1 MAGNAS
7 DIALASNAM
16 LLLGGN
22 TIASFTDSST
32 EAQIASNLY
41 EHSYKFLLS
50 GHRWRFAVK
59 QAKLA
64 RLVQAPEAL
73 FSYQFQ
79 LPIDLLYLIRPIDNQ
94 RYEIY
99 GDKFYSNAEE
109 VTIEYVCNISSDR
122 IPSYFAK
129 AVEYYLAF
137 QFAVPLTGD
146 LDKASFF
153 EGQANKALIKA
164 KTLDSSA
171 RPNQTFINNRYTD
184 VRHNGGNGLRGS
196 GSY

>member
-16 LLLGGN
+16 LLLGGK
-22 TIASFTDSST
+22 TIASFTDGST
-32 EAQIASNLY
+32 ESQIASNLF

-50 GHRWRFAVK
+50 VHRWRFAVK
-59 QAKLA
+59 QEKLA
-64 RLVQAPEAL
+64 RLTAAPEAL

-79 LPIDLLYLIRPIDNQ
+79 LPIDIIYLIRTIDNQ

-99 GDKFYSNAEE
+99 GDKLYSNSLE
-109 VTIEYVCNISSDR
+109 VTVEFVHNVNSDM

-129 AVEYYLAF
+129 VVEYYLAF

-146 LDKASFF
+146 LDKASFY
-153 EGQANKALIKA
+153 EGQYNKALIKA
-164 KTLDSSA
+164 KFTDSSS

-184 VRHNGGNGLRGS
+184 VRNHGSLRGS
-196 GSY
+196 GNH